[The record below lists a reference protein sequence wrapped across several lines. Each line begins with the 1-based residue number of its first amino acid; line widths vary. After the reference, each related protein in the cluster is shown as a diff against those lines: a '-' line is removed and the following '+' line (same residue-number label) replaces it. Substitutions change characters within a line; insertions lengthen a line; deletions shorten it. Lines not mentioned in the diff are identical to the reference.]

1 MISQQQ
7 QPYIDQQPQ
16 HSYRVIDRYSQQQ
29 QQSSAANIPVLTLHQ
44 TQNNN
49 QTYNLNRQ
57 PQQQPQYTR
66 MPQPQQQ
73 IINSA
78 APYQILN
85 SSGQARINQP
95 QPNLQRMVTG
105 RGTRLVSQVTQYNQ
119 HIGNV
124 QQAQTN
130 VQQANMI
137 NIRPT
142 NAPPPY

>member
-66 MPQPQQQ
+66 LLPV
-73 IINSA
+73 IH
-78 APYQILN
+78 L
-85 SSGQARINQP
+85 
-95 QPNLQRMVTG
+95 L
-105 RGTRLVSQVTQYNQ
+105 
-119 HIGNV
+119 
-124 QQAQTN
+124 
-130 VQQANMI
+130 MI
-137 NIRPT
+137 S
-142 NAPPPY
+142 